1 MKLEPRT
8 LAIAEPIKVKDVV
21 YWKDGGSVSLRLAD
35 RNHAEHEFM
44 IHAWTQGPM
53 DITKAPQLKK
63 PRRLMLGGPEEQEL
77 YGLLLRWADKHPKRA
92 ELLKTEGATL
102 DSVPLQDFRG
112 MHFRLDGRVR
122 SYFLGSRS
130 EGSLPPDHGG
140 PSDAAQK

>member
-44 IHAWTQGPM
+44 IHAWT
-53 DITKAPQLKK
+53 
-63 PRRLMLGGPEEQEL
+63 
-77 YGLLLRWADKHPKRA
+77 
-92 ELLKTEGATL
+92 EGATL
-102 DSVPLQDFRG
+102 DSVLLQDFRG
-112 MHFRLDGRVR
+112 MLFRLGGRVR